1 MFQTCS
7 SLVQGSAYP
16 GQNGPNHIKRDSEVL
31 VIARVKEGRPWPAV
45 RCSYPLVRPNE
56 AVPAAIFRFGGAD
69 EGTAQV
75 RAVGCKAVG
84 EEEFQ
89 PGWQSRE
96 ISASRHAEPFSVNK
110 SPDATGGSANFD
122 SVDSCKQ
129 KPHGHRLRVAPAMK
143 QPQPKVVRDSKDMTM
158 SAVINRGGGRPSK
171 GLRKYIGFRTQAKTA
186 EDVQMIAA
194 AKGMTV
200 TDYVSSAV
208 DRSLREDLALLDHF
222 AHQEELPIRIAS

>member
-1 MFQTCS
+1 MATAPAPQLTVTPRNSAPPLANFQ
-7 SLVQGSAYP
+7 LGNVA
-16 GQNGPNHIKRDSEVL
+16 
-31 VIARVKEGRPWPAV
+31 ARATH
-45 RCSYPLVRPNE
+45 L
-56 AVPAAIFRFGGAD
+56 
-69 EGTAQV
+69 GTAGRLPAKQI
-75 RAVGCKAVG
+75 
-84 EEEFQ
+84 EFQ
-89 PGWQSRE
+89 RR
-96 ISASRHAEPFSVNK
+96 SAKLKNSATRHAESFSVNK
-110 SPDATGGSANFD
+110 SPDAAASSANFD

-129 KPHGHRLRVAPAMK
+129 KPQSGRLQVTPAMK
-143 QPQPKVVRDSKDMTM
+143 QSQPQVVRDSKDMTM

-186 EDVQMIAA
+186 DDVQMIAA

>member
-1 MFQTCS
+1 M
-7 SLVQGSAYP
+7 V
-16 GQNGPNHIKRDSEVL
+16 
-31 VIARVKEGRPWPAV
+31 
-45 RCSYPLVRPNE
+45 
-56 AVPAAIFRFGGAD
+56 AD
-69 EGTAQV
+69 ETEARDTRG
-75 RAVGCKAVG
+75 
-84 EEEFQ
+84 
-89 PGWQSRE
+89 
-96 ISASRHAEPFSVNK
+96 PFSVNK
-110 SPDATGGSANFD
+110 SPDASESSANFD

-129 KPHGHRLRVAPAMK
+129 KRHSERPQVAPAMK
-143 QPQPKVVRDSKDMTM
+143 QSQPRVVRDSKDMTM

>member
-1 MFQTCS
+1 MTTAPTPQSPTMCPS
-7 SLVQGSAYP
+7 SAPPPPV
-16 GQNGPNHIKRDSEVL
+16 
-31 VIARVKEGRPWPAV
+31 
-45 RCSYPLVRPNE
+45 
-56 AVPAAIFRFGGAD
+56 FRFGRVAGRS
-69 EGTAQV
+69 TH
-75 RAVGCKAVG
+75 VGRSGCRPTRKI
-84 EEEFQ
+84 EFQ
-89 PGWQSRE
+89 RR
-96 ISASRHAEPFSVNK
+96 SAKPKKSAMRHAESFSVNK
-110 SPDATGGSANFD
+110 SPDVADSSANFD

-129 KPHGHRLRVAPAMK
+129 KPQSGRLQVAPAMK
-143 QPQPKVVRDSKDMTM
+143 QSQPQVVRNSKDMTM

>member
-1 MFQTCS
+1 MSTAS
-7 SLVQGSAYP
+7 RTS
-16 GQNGPNHIKRDSEVL
+16 D
-31 VIARVKEGRPWPAV
+31 
-45 RCSYPLVRPNE
+45 E
-56 AVPAAIFRFGGAD
+56 AV
-69 EGTAQV
+69 TTY
-75 RAVGCKAVG
+75 
-84 EEEFQ
+84 
-89 PGWQSRE
+89 W
-96 ISASRHAEPFSVNK
+96 
-110 SPDATGGSANFD
+110 
-122 SVDSCKQ
+122 
-129 KPHGHRLRVAPAMK
+129 
-143 QPQPKVVRDSKDMTM
+143 VVRDSKDMTM

>member
-1 MFQTCS
+1 MVAAMICAPPSVAPS
-7 SLVQGSAYP
+7 SAVSPTILSNVVVATEGGTP
-16 GQNGPNHIKRDSEVL
+16 GVT
-31 VIARVKEGRPWPAV
+31 ARLRTAGESWV
-45 RCSYPLVRPNE
+45 PLR
-56 AVPAAIFRFGGAD
+56 
-69 EGTAQV
+69 
-75 RAVGCKAVG
+75 KA
-84 EEEFQ
+84 
-89 PGWQSRE
+89 WRE
-96 ISASRHAEPFSVNK
+96 MSASRHAGLFSVNK
-110 SPDATGGSANFD
+110 SPDAREGSATFD

-129 KPHGHRLRVAPAMK
+129 KPRSDRLQAAQAMK
-143 QPQPKVVRDSKDMTM
+143 QPQPQVVRDSKDMTM

-222 AHQEELPIRIAS
+222 ALQEELPIRIAS

>member
-1 MFQTCS
+1 MVNAPTPPPPTICPNAAPPPSILQFVEATERATHVGRSGCHPTGKLEFQR
-7 SLVQGSAYP
+7 GSAKP
-16 GQNGPNHIKRDSEVL
+16 KKS
-31 VIARVKEGRPWPAV
+31 AV
-45 RCSYPLVRPNE
+45 
-56 AVPAAIFRFGGAD
+56 
-69 EGTAQV
+69 
-75 RAVGCKAVG
+75 
-84 EEEFQ
+84 
-89 PGWQSRE
+89 
-96 ISASRHAEPFSVNK
+96 RHAESFSVNK
-110 SPDATGGSANFD
+110 SPDAAASSANFD

-129 KPHGHRLRVAPAMK
+129 KPHSGRLQLAPAMK
-143 QPQPKVVRDSKDMTM
+143 QPQPQVVRDSKDMTM

-222 AHQEELPIRIAS
+222 AQQEELPIRIAS

>member
-1 MFQTCS
+1 MTTDPTPQPPAMFPRSAPPPPIFQFGRAG
-7 SLVQGSAYP
+7 GSAT
-16 GQNGPNHIKRDSEVL
+16 HI
-31 VIARVKEGRPWPAV
+31 GGTGCRPT
-45 RCSYPLVRPNE
+45 
-56 AVPAAIFRFGGAD
+56 G
-69 EGTAQV
+69 
-75 RAVGCKAVG
+75 KM
-84 EEEFQ
+84 EFQ
-89 PGWQSRE
+89 RRSPRPKK
-96 ISASRHAEPFSVNK
+96 SAMRHAEWFSVNK
-110 SPDATGGSANFD
+110 SPDAAESSANFD

-129 KPHGHRLRVAPAMK
+129 KPQGGRLQVAPAMK
-143 QPQPKVVRDSKDMTM
+143 QSQPQVVRDSKDMTM

>member
-1 MFQTCS
+1 M
-7 SLVQGSAYP
+7 VDAVVSAP
-16 GQNGPNHIKRDSEVL
+16 
-31 VIARVKEGRPWPAV
+31 
-45 RCSYPLVRPNE
+45 RPNLLPNA
-56 AVPAAIFRFGGAD
+56 AVPTAITGSSMPPKKRLKSPRQAATPRKDRVSVRDRGARRLW
-69 EGTAQV
+69 GAT
-75 RAVGCKAVG
+75 RG
-84 EEEFQ
+84 
-89 PGWQSRE
+89 
-96 ISASRHAEPFSVNK
+96 PFSVNK
-110 SPDATGGSANFD
+110 SPDGAESNANFE

-129 KPHGHRLRVAPAMK
+129 KPQSSRLSVAPTMK
-143 QPQPKVVRDSKDMTM
+143 QPQPQVVRDSKDMTM

-222 AHQEELPIRIAS
+222 ALQEELPIRIAS

>member
-1 MFQTCS
+1 M
-7 SLVQGSAYP
+7 
-16 GQNGPNHIKRDSEVL
+16 I
-31 VIARVKEGRPWPAV
+31 VIAREGRM
-45 RCSYPLVRPNE
+45 RMT
-56 AVPAAIFRFGGAD
+56 AAPTPQPPTMGSSSAPPQPIFQF
-69 EGTAQV
+69 GTAAGRATHAGRPGCHPTQKRVFQRQV
-75 RAVGCKAVG
+75 REAQEKVT
-84 EEEFQ
+84 
-89 PGWQSRE
+89 
-96 ISASRHAEPFSVNK
+96 RHAESVSVNK
-110 SPDATGGSANFD
+110 SPDAAESSANFD

-129 KPHGHRLRVAPAMK
+129 KPQSGRLQVAPAMK
-143 QPQPKVVRDSKDMTM
+143 QSQPQVVRDSKDMTM

>member
-1 MFQTCS
+1 M
-7 SLVQGSAYP
+7 
-16 GQNGPNHIKRDSEVL
+16 
-31 VIARVKEGRPWPAV
+31 
-45 RCSYPLVRPNE
+45 
-56 AVPAAIFRFGGAD
+56 
-69 EGTAQV
+69 
-75 RAVGCKAVG
+75 
-84 EEEFQ
+84 
-89 PGWQSRE
+89 
-96 ISASRHAEPFSVNK
+96 RHAGSFSVNK
-110 SPDATGGSANFD
+110 SPDAAESSANFN

-129 KPHGHRLRVAPAMK
+129 KRQGGRRQVAPEMK
-143 QPQPKVVRDSKDMTM
+143 QSRPQVVRDSKDMTM

>member
-1 MFQTCS
+1 MVTPTRQPRHTPCPASEQPSAFTVPNRRPAKGDDS
-7 SLVQGSAYP
+7 SRQMDLSPDQLDRVSAL
-16 GQNGPNHIKRDSEVL
+16 GP
-31 VIARVKEGRPWPAV
+31 
-45 RCSYPLVRPNE
+45 RCPR
-56 AVPAAIFRFGGAD
+56 
-69 EGTAQV
+69 
-75 RAVGCKAVG
+75 KAT
-84 EEEFQ
+84 
-89 PGWQSRE
+89 
-96 ISASRHAEPFSVNK
+96 RHAEPFSVNK
-110 SPDATGGSANFD
+110 SPGAVGSSANFD

-129 KPHGHRLRVAPAMK
+129 KRQRDRLQLVPAMK
-143 QPQPKVVRDSKDMTM
+143 QSQPYVVRDSKDMTM

-222 AHQEELPIRIAS
+222 AQQEELPIRIAS

>member
-1 MFQTCS
+1 MLMIAAPTPQPPTMGSNSAPPPPIFQFGAAAGRATH
-7 SLVQGSAYP
+7 VGSP
-16 GQNGPNHIKRDSEVL
+16 GC
-31 VIARVKEGRPWPAV
+31 RPIRKIV
-45 RCSYPLVRPNE
+45 FQR
-56 AVPAAIFRFGGAD
+56 
-69 EGTAQV
+69 QV
-75 RAVGCKAVG
+75 REAQEKAM
-84 EEEFQ
+84 
-89 PGWQSRE
+89 
-96 ISASRHAEPFSVNK
+96 RHAESVSVNK
-110 SPDATGGSANFD
+110 SPDAAESSANFD

-129 KPHGHRLRVAPAMK
+129 KPQSGRLQVAPAMK
-143 QPQPKVVRDSKDMTM
+143 RSQPQVVRDSKDMTM

-222 AHQEELPIRIAS
+222 AHQEE

>member
-1 MFQTCS
+1 VLARNRDHVTPELGGKRLGHVNILAARNES
-7 SLVQGSAYP
+7 SQVRSQAHP
-16 GQNGPNHIKRDSEVL
+16 GQSHLWGATR
-31 VIARVKEGRPWPAV
+31 GAV
-45 RCSYPLVRPNE
+45 FCKQIPRCRRSN
-56 AVPAAIFRFGGAD
+56 
-69 EGTAQV
+69 
-75 RAVGCKAVG
+75 
-84 EEEFQ
+84 
-89 PGWQSRE
+89 
-96 ISASRHAEPFSVNK
+96 
-110 SPDATGGSANFD
+110 ANFD

-129 KPHGHRLRVAPAMK
+129 KPHSGRLQAAPAMK
-143 QPQPKVVRDSKDMTM
+143 QPQPQVVRDSKDMTM

-222 AHQEELPIRIAS
+222 ALQEELPIRIAS

>member
-1 MFQTCS
+1 M
-7 SLVQGSAYP
+7 VD
-16 GQNGPNHIKRDSEVL
+16 GPMRELRS
-31 VIARVKEGRPWPAV
+31 RP
-45 RCSYPLVRPNE
+45 PNE
-56 AVPAAIFRFGGAD
+56 ATLTSIFQLIGTHKGATRGSMAGRCTRRQLD
-69 EGTAQV
+69 SQRRPDGRNAGTT
-75 RAVGCKAVG
+75 
-84 EEEFQ
+84 
-89 PGWQSRE
+89 
-96 ISASRHAEPFSVNK
+96 RHAGPFSVNK
-110 SPDATGGSANFD
+110 SPDDSVSSATFE

-129 KPHGHRLRVAPAMK
+129 KPHSVWLQVAPAMK
-143 QPQPKVVRDSKDMTM
+143 QSQPQVVQDSKDMTM

-222 AHQEELPIRIAS
+222 APQEELPIRMAS

>member
-1 MFQTCS
+1 M
-7 SLVQGSAYP
+7 
-16 GQNGPNHIKRDSEVL
+16 
-31 VIARVKEGRPWPAV
+31 
-45 RCSYPLVRPNE
+45 
-56 AVPAAIFRFGGAD
+56 
-69 EGTAQV
+69 
-75 RAVGCKAVG
+75 
-84 EEEFQ
+84 
-89 PGWQSRE
+89 
-96 ISASRHAEPFSVNK
+96 RHAESFSVNK
-110 SPDATGGSANFD
+110 SPDVADSSANFD

-129 KPHGHRLRVAPAMK
+129 KPQSGRLQVAPAMK
-143 QPQPKVVRDSKDMTM
+143 QSQPQVVRDSKDMTM

>member
-1 MFQTCS
+1 MADAPTPHPPTHEVSKCS
-7 SLVQGSAYP
+7 PSAVDLPVDGATERATHVGGSDCHP
-16 GQNGPNHIKRDSEVL
+16 TRKI
-31 VIARVKEGRPWPAV
+31 
-45 RCSYPLVRPNE
+45 
-56 AVPAAIFRFGGAD
+56 
-69 EGTAQV
+69 
-75 RAVGCKAVG
+75 
-84 EEEFQ
+84 EFQ
-89 PGWQSRE
+89 RRPAKPKESVV
-96 ISASRHAEPFSVNK
+96 RHAESFSVNK
-110 SPDATGGSANFD
+110 SPNVAESSANFE
-122 SVDSCKQ
+122 SADSCKQ
-129 KPHGHRLRVAPAMK
+129 KPQSGRLQVTPAMK
-143 QPQPKVVRDSKDMTM
+143 QPQPQVVRDSKDMTM

>member
-1 MFQTCS
+1 MVKALPLQSPAICPNAAPS
-7 SLVQGSAYP
+7 SPIFPSNRATEGAIHVGGS
-16 GQNGPNHIKRDSEVL
+16 
-31 VIARVKEGRPWPAV
+31 
-45 RCSYPLVRPNE
+45 
-56 AVPAAIFRFGGAD
+56 
-69 EGTAQV
+69 
-75 RAVGCKAVG
+75 GCLPTRKI
-84 EEEFQ
+84 EFQ
-89 PGWQSRE
+89 RRSARRE
-96 ISASRHAEPFSVNK
+96 KSAARHAVSFSVNK
-110 SPDATGGSANFD
+110 SPNAAESSAIFD

-129 KPHGHRLRVAPAMK
+129 KPQSGRLQAEPAMK
-143 QPQPKVVRDSKDMTM
+143 QSQPQVVRDSKDMTM

>member
-1 MFQTCS
+1 MATAPTPQLSMTCRNSAPPQPIFQFGTAAGRATH
-7 SLVQGSAYP
+7 V
-16 GQNGPNHIKRDSEVL
+16 
-31 VIARVKEGRPWPAV
+31 GRPGCHPTQKRV
-45 RCSYPLVRPNE
+45 FQR
-56 AVPAAIFRFGGAD
+56 
-69 EGTAQV
+69 QV
-75 RAVGCKAVG
+75 REAREKAM
-84 EEEFQ
+84 
-89 PGWQSRE
+89 
-96 ISASRHAEPFSVNK
+96 RHAESVSVNK
-110 SPDATGGSANFD
+110 SPDAAESSANFD

-129 KPHGHRLRVAPAMK
+129 KPQSGRLQVAPAMK
-143 QPQPKVVRDSKDMTM
+143 QSQPQVVRDSKDMTM

>member
-1 MFQTCS
+1 MRMTAADSAATHDVSEFSPPPPIFQF
-7 SLVQGSAYP
+7 GA
-16 GQNGPNHIKRDSEVL
+16 
-31 VIARVKEGRPWPAV
+31 AAGRATHV
-45 RCSYPLVRPNE
+45 GRSGCRPTRK
-56 AVPAAIFRFGGAD
+56 V
-69 EGTAQV
+69 
-75 RAVGCKAVG
+75 
-84 EEEFQ
+84 EFQ
-89 PGWQSRE
+89 RQVCE
-96 ISASRHAEPFSVNK
+96 AQEKTMRHAESFSVNK
-110 SPDATGGSANFD
+110 SPGAAESSANFD

-129 KPHGHRLRVAPAMK
+129 KRQSGRLQVVPAMK
-143 QPQPKVVRDSKDMTM
+143 QSQPQVVRDSKDMTM